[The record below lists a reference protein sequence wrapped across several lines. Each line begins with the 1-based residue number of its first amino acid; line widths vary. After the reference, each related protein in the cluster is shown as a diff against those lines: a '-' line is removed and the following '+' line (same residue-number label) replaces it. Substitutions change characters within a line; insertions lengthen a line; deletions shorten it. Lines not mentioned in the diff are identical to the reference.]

1 MATTS
6 LERTT
11 NAPSVGNN
19 GMNTATRRQL
29 LSGIGATAVV
39 GVAGCT
45 SQGAET
51 AESGPYD
58 GVLRRANNVDAE
70 SVTDRTDAESVT
82 VAVGVGEQG
91 FAFDPAAVQV
101 SPGTTVTWEWTGK
114 GGGHNVVADAEDPA
128 FVSELRA
135 EAGYTFEHT
144 FTDPGVYT
152 YYCSP
157 HRGYGMIGV
166 VEVLAE

>member
-1 MATTS
+1 MD
-6 LERTT
+6 
-11 NAPSVGNN
+11 
-19 GMNTATRRQL
+19 TATRRQL

-58 GVLRRANNVDAE
+58 GVLGRANNVDAE

-82 VAVGVGEQG
+82 VSVGVGQQG
-91 FAFDPAAVQV
+91 FAFGPAAVQV
-101 SPGTTVTWEWTGK
+101 SPGTTVTWEWTGE
-114 GGGHNVVADAEDPA
+114 GGGHNIVEDAENPA
-128 FVSELRA
+128 FTSKLRA
-135 EAGYTFEHT
+135 EAGHTFEHT
-144 FTDPGVYT
+144 FSDPGVYT

-166 VEVLAE
+166 VEVIAE

>member
-1 MATTS
+1 MD
-6 LERTT
+6 
-11 NAPSVGNN
+11 
-19 GMNTATRRQL
+19 TATRRQL
-29 LSGIGATAVV
+29 LSAIGATAVV

-58 GVLRRANNVDAE
+58 GVLARANNVDAE
-70 SVTDRTDAESVT
+70 SPTDRTDAESVT
-82 VAVGVGEQG
+82 VAVGVGQQG
-91 FAFDPAAVQV
+91 FAFGPAAVQV
-101 SPGTTVTWEWTGK
+101 SPGTTVIWEWTGE

-166 VEVLAE
+166 VEVIAE